1 MPHTPRLGLSLAHRI
16 NSRLTP
22 QFSASSSADASVC
35 RLALPCR
42 PAPQSTVSW
51 RLKSTNRL
59 LPQFAAA
66 ASQLPAA
73 ASIVGCRLICRLAP
87 QLSAGASTLGW
98 RLNCPLPTELSA
110 PQLSVCASPP
120 CFLAVCLRLNCRLLP
135 QLSAVASTIG
145 CCLNCRL
152 LPQLSAAAS
161 TVSCCLNCWLVPRH
175 GLCRLPLSL
184 IGSLDCVLVT
194 R

>member
-110 PQLSVCASPP
+110 PQLYVCASP

-152 LPQLSAAAS
+152 LPQLSI
-161 TVSCCLNCWLVPRH
+161 SCCLNCQLLPQLLACASTWLVPAAA
-175 GLCRLPLSL
+175 LSHWF
-184 IGSLDCVLVT
+184 T
-194 R
+194 